1 MKIGGVELNGPCEE
15 VLVLPRLNTDDVV
28 IKARAVMDMD
38 AFDAICP
45 VPKPPRVGT
54 KDGFKSNE
62 KDKTYLQQVAQR
74 DETRFAYMV
83 IKSLEPSE
91 IEWAGI
97 DMDKPATW
105 LGWTDELKEAGISAT
120 EVNRI
125 IACVMQANSLD
136 EAKLKEARELFLLG
150 PVPEASDTCGPDTEP
165 ENTPSGEPV
174 KGSE

>member
-15 VLVLPRLNTDDVV
+15 VLVLPRLNTDDIV

-45 VPKPPRVGT
+45 EPKAPGVRKKG
-54 KDGFKSNE
+54 GFAPNLN
-62 KDKTYLQQVAQR
+62 DKTYLQQVAQR

-91 IEWAGI
+91 IEWEQV
-97 DMDKPATW
+97 DMDRPNTW
-105 LGWTDELKEAGISAT
+105 PKWSDELKEGGLSAT
-120 EVNRI
+120 EVNRVVG
-125 IACVMQANSLD
+125 CVMQANSLD
-136 EAKLKEARELFLLG
+136 EAKLKEARELFLHGPALELG
-150 PVPEASDTCGPDTEP
+150 DTCGPDTEP
-165 ENTPSGEPV
+165 ESTPSGEPV